1 MPSYLIVE
9 GMRVG
14 LLSRLGEGV
23 PGGGLPEAVYLRS
36 SIDLSLSMW
45 FEVLFGQIYSLK
57 PFVCFLRDR

>member
-14 LLSRLGEGV
+14 LLRRLGEGV

-36 SIDLSLSMW
+36 SIDFFLYMAVSCPTWSLS
-45 FEVLFGQIYSLK
+45 FCG
-57 PFVCFLRDR
+57 R